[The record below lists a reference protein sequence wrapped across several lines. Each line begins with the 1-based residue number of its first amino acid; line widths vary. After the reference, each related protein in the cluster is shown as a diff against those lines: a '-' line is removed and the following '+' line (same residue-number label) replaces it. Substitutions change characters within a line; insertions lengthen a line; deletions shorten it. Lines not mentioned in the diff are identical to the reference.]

1 MACCCRSNLGRIIG
15 FKNDHQ
21 NCMIIFVFVKML
33 KRVKLSMWI
42 KLQGAGNI
50 KMLVIFYHKTE
61 CSQQCMYLLTRM
73 EIPTKSITEYLN
85 QNFLNKS
92 YVLRAKLSYVA
103 HKIVTLIVA
112 HNVTHNVVHN
122 RKLSPLLF
130 IMPFIMLNCDSL

>member
-1 MACCCRSNLGRIIG
+1 MACCCRSNLGRTIG

-21 NCMIIFVFVKML
+21 NCIIVFVFVKML

-61 CSQQCMYLLTRM
+61 CSQQWMCLLTRM
-73 EIPTKSITEYLN
+73 EIPTKSITEYPD

-92 YVLRAKLSYVA
+92 YEPYGLWAKLSYVV
-103 HKIVTLIVA
+103 HNIVTLF
-112 HNVTHNVVHN
+112 
-122 RKLSPLLF
+122 LF
-130 IMPFIMLNCDSL
+130 IMLFITLLITVKCDLCCSQCHS